1 MLWLEAAGTEG
12 ILYSDNLNGDTL
24 RFKASVALKAIQILT
39 KLLQVKT
46 GRKKKRQFHYSEI
59 KITLLSATHNL
70 ILSILRR
77 FIKTTPSFM
86 KHRLQHSER
95 KKKSK
100 RKKQSLVY
108 FLYRV

>member
-46 GRKKKRQFHYSEI
+46 GRKKK
-59 KITLLSATHNL
+59 
-70 ILSILRR
+70 
-77 FIKTTPSFM
+77 KTVPLF
-86 KHRLQHSER
+86 
-95 KKKSK
+95 
-100 RKKQSLVY
+100 
-108 FLYRV
+108 